1 MPKRGIQ
8 IMVDNGR
15 EVFVALLVARLMPL
29 RLRPSMW
36 PCPRAA
42 SISSYTRLQMPPTLF
57 HSILASLAVHES
69 GL

>member
-1 MPKRGIQ
+1 
-8 IMVDNGR
+8 
-15 EVFVALLVARLMPL
+15 
-29 RLRPSMW
+29 MW

-57 HSILASLAVHES
+57 HSILDSLAVHES